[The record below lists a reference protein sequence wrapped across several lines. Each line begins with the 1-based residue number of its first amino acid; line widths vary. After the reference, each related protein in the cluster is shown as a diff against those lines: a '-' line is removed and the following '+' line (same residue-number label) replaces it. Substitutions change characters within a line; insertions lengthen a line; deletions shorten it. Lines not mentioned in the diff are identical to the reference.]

1 MSDTTDAATEVVAE
15 VADEVAEQATH
26 IAEVSRNASGY
37 ALRFG
42 FGGFVVGAGLSGALT
57 YFLVKRKLE
66 EKYREE
72 AAEEVAE
79 MAKHY
84 RDKAAALDGTAA
96 KSSASVEDIVREKGY
111 HRSEPQEKSTQP
123 PMAVTPPSTVVDAA
137 AEQDQERGPTKPAP
151 VPIPETRNAFQ
162 EFGDDTK
169 SPNEWDYHKERS
181 QRSPLRPYVIH
192 IDERDEGHSYEG
204 VMYTYFEDDD
214 VLVNEREEI
223 MDAGDRERVVGEANL
238 ERFGHGTDDPN
249 CVYIRNDQLSM
260 IIEITKTANSYA
272 QEMGFDPEPE
282 IRHSHQRRERN
293 TFYDE

>member
-15 VADEVAEQATH
+15 VAEEVAEQATH
-26 IAEVSRNASGY
+26 IAETSRDLSRQ

-84 RDKAAALDGTAA
+84 RDKVKSFEGTAA
-96 KSSASVEDIVREKGY
+96 KSSTSVEDIVRDKGY
-111 HRSEPQEKSTQP
+111 HPEPKRSTQP
-123 PMAVTPPSTVVDAA
+123 PMAVTPPSAVVDAA
-137 AEQDQERGPTKPAP
+137 ADEEQQQTPKPERAPT
-151 VPIPETRNAFQ
+151 PETRNAFQ

-169 SPNEWDYHKERS
+169 DPSEWDYHKERS
-181 QRSPLRPYVIH
+181 RRSPVRPYVIH

-214 VLVNEREEI
+214 VLLNEREEI

-238 ERFGHGTDDPN
+238 ERFGHGSGDQN

-272 QEMGFDPEPE
+272 REMGIDDPEPE
-282 IRHSHQRRERN
+282 LRHSHQRRERN
-293 TFYDE
+293 AFRDD